1 MKLGLDE
8 LFIVNP
14 GLPPPATSSSS
25 SWFLGADGGVYRV
38 GGVSASQGAGPPRH
52 TSGLG
57 DAEPVPKYF
66 LGDDGI
72 LYETR

>member
-8 LFIVNP
+8 LIIVNP
-14 GLPPPATSSSS
+14 GSPPSPRTATS
-25 SWFLGADGGVYRV
+25 WLLGADGGLYRIDH
-38 GGVSASQGAGPPRH
+38 AA
-52 TSGLG
+52 TSRRADRSPTEAALG
-57 DAEPVPKYF
+57 DAEHVPRYF

>member
-8 LFIVNP
+8 LIIVNP
-14 GLPPPATSSSS
+14 GSPARET
-25 SWFLGADGGVYRV
+25 SWFLGADGSVYRLV
-38 GGVSASQGAGPPRH
+38 PAASQRVGPPIDEA
-52 TSGLG
+52 GLG
-57 DAEPVPKYF
+57 GPEPVPRFF